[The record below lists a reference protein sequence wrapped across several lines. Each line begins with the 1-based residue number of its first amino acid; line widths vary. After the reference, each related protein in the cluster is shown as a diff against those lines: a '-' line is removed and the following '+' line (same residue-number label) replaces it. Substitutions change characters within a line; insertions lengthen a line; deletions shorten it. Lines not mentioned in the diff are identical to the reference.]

1 MFSTLSGLWVIFK
14 SIIVKYSL
22 QWRSKTILD
31 SNSDSQARSSLLQC
45 TSFHWS
51 SAFHKL
57 KHSVR
62 QVFWISLHLNILGI
76 TTVKLCYIKSSNS
89 PHMYSHIPENFPL
102 GSLDVN
108 LIVFSSFY
116 GKICID
122 WSKDPRYWSS
132 EACSV
137 TLLRLRSEDI
147 VKGVPDQLLQRPA
160 MVIRVYTLNSSWPTD
175 KHN

>member
-108 LIVFSSFY
+108 LIVFSL
-116 GKICID
+116 
-122 WSKDPRYWSS
+122 S
-132 EACSV
+132 EAFTAKFV
-137 TLLRLRSEDI
+137 LTGQKIRDI
-147 VKGVPDQLLQRPA
+147 DHL
-160 MVIRVYTLNSSWPTD
+160 
-175 KHN
+175 KHVLWHCCVWEVRT